1 MAKDFYEVL
10 GISRTASE
18 KEVRQAYRRLARKYH
33 PDVNPGDKDA
43 EAKFKE
49 MSEAY
54 QVLSNPEARKQY
66 AQFGSQWRQASRPS
80 AAGESPLSWLFHSGA
95 SDGRRREP
103 RVDFGSG
110 AGNPFE
116 ELFGAKRAQRA
127 RRTVVE
133 DGFEAATVQA
143 TVSMSLEEAYRGTKR
158 MVELPG
164 DPFRGTASRRL
175 EVEVPPGVRTGS
187 RVHIAPKPGN
197 RQRQPDVTLLVTV
210 RSHGRFERK
219 GDNLST
225 TVPVPLTDVLLGAEV
240 EVPTIK
246 GTNVALKIPP
256 ETQNGRSF
264 RLKGQG
270 MPKLRYP
277 SQHGDLLVMVQ
288 VELPVELIDEE
299 RALFQRLRDLRSGR

>member
-1 MAKDFYEVL
+1 MARDFYEVL

-49 MSEAY
+49 MNEAY
-54 QVLSNPEARKQY
+54 QVLSNPDARRKY
-66 AQFGSQWRQASRPS
+66 AQFGSQWHQASSHS
-80 AAGESPLSWLFHSGA
+80 AAGESPLSWLFRSGA
-95 SDGRRREP
+95 SDGRGREA
-103 RVDFGSG
+103 RVDFGGG
-110 AGNPFE
+110 AGDPFE
-116 ELFGAKRAQRA
+116 ELFGAQRA

-133 DGFEAATVQA
+133 DVFEAATVQA
-143 TVSMSLEEAYRGTKR
+143 AVGMSLEEAYRGTKR

-197 RQRQPDVTLLVTV
+197 RQRQPDVTLMVTV
-210 RSHGRFERK
+210 RPHGRFERK
-219 GDNLST
+219 GDNLSS
-225 TVPVPLTDVLLGAEV
+225 TVLVPLTDALLGAEV

-246 GTNVALKIPP
+246 GTKVALKIPP

-270 MPKLRYP
+270 MPKLRHP
-277 SQHGDLLVMVQ
+277 AQHGDLLVTVQ
-288 VELPVELIDEE
+288 VELPVELSNEE
-299 RALFQRLRDLRSGR
+299 RALFQQLRDFRSGR